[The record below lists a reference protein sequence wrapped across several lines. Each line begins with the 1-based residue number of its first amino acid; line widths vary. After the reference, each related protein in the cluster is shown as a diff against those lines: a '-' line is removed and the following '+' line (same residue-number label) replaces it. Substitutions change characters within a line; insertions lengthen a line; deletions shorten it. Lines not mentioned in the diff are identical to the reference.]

1 MNTKLKDLVDRIE
14 TWPEEMQQEAIDVLL
29 AIEQGHGRPYQLS
42 AEDRAAL
49 ARSAD
54 DATQRRLVP
63 EQQITEFFE
72 RHRRS

>member
-29 AIEQGHGRPYQLS
+29 AIEQGHATPYQLS

-54 DATQRRLVP
+54 DASHRRLVP

>member
-29 AIEQGHGRPYQLS
+29 AIEQGHGT
-42 AEDRAAL
+42 EDRAAL

-54 DATQRRLVP
+54 DASQRRLVP